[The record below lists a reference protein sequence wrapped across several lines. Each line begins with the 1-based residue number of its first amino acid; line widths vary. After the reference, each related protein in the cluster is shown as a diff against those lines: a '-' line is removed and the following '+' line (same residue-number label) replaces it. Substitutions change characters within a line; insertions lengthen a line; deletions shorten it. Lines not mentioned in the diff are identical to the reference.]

1 MDDQLSQK
9 EFDKVFEKIYDQSQR
24 PNFFFKNTIHHFY
37 SRSGDQKMNK
47 TEKEPAKPEITVAES
62 CKKKHWSG
70 LFDLIDENGDGVLSW
85 HEFLN
90 DSRIKNCS
98 DLMAKVN
105 TFTNADTDRDGKVT
119 KKEFITYM
127 SE

>member
-1 MDDQLSQK
+1 
-9 EFDKVFEKIYDQSQR
+9 
-24 PNFFFKNTIHHFY
+24 
-37 SRSGDQKMNK
+37 MNK
-47 TEKEPAKPEITVAES
+47 TEKEPAQPEITVAES

-70 LFDLIDENGDGVLSW
+70 LFDLIDENGDGALSW

-127 SE
+127 SEWTFKALKSKAYLRLKTSGNKFPAGVFRTQITKSA